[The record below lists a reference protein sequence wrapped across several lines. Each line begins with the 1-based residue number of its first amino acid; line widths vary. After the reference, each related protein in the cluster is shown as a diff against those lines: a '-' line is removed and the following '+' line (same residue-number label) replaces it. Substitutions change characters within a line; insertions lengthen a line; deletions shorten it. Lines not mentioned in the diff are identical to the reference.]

1 MKIKLFVL
9 QNEIDQSF
17 KNAIG
22 KLSIF
27 EKHDEVDGKNYFF
40 FI

>member
-1 MKIKLFVL
+1 MKIKFFIL

-27 EKHDEVDGKNYFF
+27 EQRDETDGK
-40 FI
+40 